1 MMAYLF
7 SISGWTGLGPHS
19 QNRNICRLN
28 KYDRYIYVCSFHP
41 KRKLYYFS
49 FSKLLYQLAHL
60 SLWTGLHGTQA
71 VLNGGSS
78 NAVITSTA
86 GARALAIP
94 TPIMVRPILYS
105 GRSEHLLRG

>member
-28 KYDRYIYVCSFHP
+28 KYDRYIYVCV
-41 KRKLYYFS
+41 YYFS

-60 SLWTGLHGTQA
+60 SLWTGLHGTQT
-71 VLNGGSS
+71 VLNGGTS

-86 GARALAIP
+86 GARALAIS

-105 GRSEHLLRG
+105 GLRG